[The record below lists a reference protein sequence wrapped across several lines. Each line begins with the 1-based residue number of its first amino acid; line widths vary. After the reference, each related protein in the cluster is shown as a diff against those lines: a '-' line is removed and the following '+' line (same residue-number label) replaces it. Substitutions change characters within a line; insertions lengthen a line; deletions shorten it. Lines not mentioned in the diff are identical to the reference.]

1 MATLPVS
8 GASDRSSSFRWGWM
22 AIGIVVGSLLIST
35 FVGVVWNEQ
44 PRPGVAFLIGGLT
57 FVLAGI
63 FVGFNSPGKT
73 VVEPGVAGGIIA
85 LAAGT
90 ILSSMGIYPVGA
102 GTLVVWLI
110 TGTILSAVGGWVG
123 ELMQGTI
130 GSETA
135 RNKIQWPWIVVGV
148 VLGFVFNVYFVFVG
162 RALFGLDPVGIM
174 ISFGLSFLLS
184 GFFVGFFSP
193 GVTLAEPA
201 IAGVLLVAMN
211 AMVTVFGFQAPF
223 PLAAILLGFVGA
235 FCLALA
241 GGWIGELVQEDN
253 KRM

>member
-1 MATLPVS
+1 MT
-8 GASDRSSSFRWGWM
+8 
-22 AIGIVVGSLLIST
+22 IGIVIGSLLIST
-35 FVGVVWNEQ
+35 FVGVVWEEQ
-44 PRPGVAFLIGGLT
+44 PRPGVALLIGGLT

-63 FVGFNSPGKT
+63 FVGFHSPGKT

-90 ILSSMGIYPVGA
+90 ILSSMGVYPVGA
-102 GTLVVWLI
+102 ATLVMWLVV
-110 TGTILSAVGGWVG
+110 GSVLSAMGGWVG

-130 GSETA
+130 GAETA
-135 RNKIQWPWIVVGV
+135 TKKLQWPWIVVGV

-162 RALFGLDPVGIM
+162 RAIFGLDPVGIM
-174 ISFGLSFLLS
+174 VSFGLSFLLT

-201 IAGVLLVAMN
+201 IAGVLLVAIN
-211 AMVTVFGFQAPF
+211 ATVTVFGFQAPF
-223 PLAAILLGFVGA
+223 PLPAILLGFVGA

-241 GGWIGELVQEDN
+241 GGWVGELVQEDN
-253 KRM
+253 RQTS